1 MWLDLSN
8 AGMKIVQSTNMG
20 EPEGVVIFARDTNA
34 TKPAAANLIKCGFK
48 PMGMT
53 TVGGDN
59 GVCGVY
65 HSSAIK
71 FKLSDLESW
80 VVGFDKSM
88 IKKDAPVEYMDITDI
103 MERIAIH
110 EEGGLLLGET
120 FSDDIPFNYEL

>member
-8 AGMKIVQSTNMG
+8 AGMKIVQSTNVG
-20 EPEGVVIFARDTNA
+20 ELEGVIIFARDTNA

-48 PMGMT
+48 HMGMT
-53 TVGGDN
+53 TVSGDN
-59 GVCGVY
+59 GVWGAY
-65 HSSAIK
+65 HSSTIK

-110 EEGGLLLGET
+110 EEGGLSVGET
-120 FSDDIPFNYEL
+120 FGEEIPFN